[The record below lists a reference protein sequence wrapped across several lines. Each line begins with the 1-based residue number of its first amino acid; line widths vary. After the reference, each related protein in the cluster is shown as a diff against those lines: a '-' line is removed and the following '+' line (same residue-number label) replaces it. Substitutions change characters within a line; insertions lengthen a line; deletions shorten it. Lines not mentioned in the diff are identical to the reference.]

1 MGTIILF
8 VCCSILLAF
17 LLGVMFDARFDS
29 YDDSNA
35 LWFIIT
41 MFFLGTCIGLS
52 IFATQEYYEK
62 KEYSSVKYDLKKKV
76 ITIEEDNTIKLDTL
90 YKFMRK

>member
-8 VCCSILLAF
+8 VCLSILLTF
-17 LLGVMFDARFDS
+17 LLGAAMAG
-29 YDDSNA
+29 DDDNE
-35 LWFIIT
+35 LWVIINL
-41 MFFLGTCIGLS
+41 FFLGVCIGCS
-52 IFATQEYYEK
+52 IAAIQEYYEK
-62 KEYSSVKYDLKKKV
+62 KEYSSTEYNLNKKV

>member
-17 LLGVMFDARFDS
+17 LLGVMFEARFDS
-29 YDDSNA
+29 YDNNA

-41 MFFLGTCIGLS
+41 MFFLGVCIELS

>member
-8 VCCSILLAF
+8 VCLSILLTF
-17 LLGVMFDARFDS
+17 LLGAAMAG
-29 YDDSNA
+29 DDDNE
-35 LWFIIT
+35 LWVIINL
-41 MFFLGTCIGLS
+41 FFLGVCIGCS
-52 IFATQEYYEK
+52 IAAIQEYYEK
-62 KEYSSVKYDLKKKV
+62 KEWSSVKYELKKKV

>member
-8 VCCSILLAF
+8 VCLSILLTF
-17 LLGVMFDARFDS
+17 LLGAAMAG
-29 YDDSNA
+29 DDDNE
-35 LWFIIT
+35 LWVIINL
-41 MFFLGTCIGLS
+41 FFLGVCIGLS
-52 IFATQEYYEK
+52 IVAIQQYYEK
-62 KEYSSVKYDLKKKV
+62 KEYSSTEYNLNKKV